1 MKRLITSF
9 AIIALPL
16 VYFFSSCEPVE
27 EPTPTHDLMQG
38 VWELTEATD
47 ENDSII
53 TSRVTNLFPTF
64 LHLDDNNS
72 VNSTAGPL
80 FMNIVYGQS
89 DFVTFM
95 SKLDDAFKYADMK
108 LTEGEFFMIK
118 NEVVDRFTI
127 EIKMKFLTMES
138 LTTILEMIGIN
149 PPGFVEAVI
158 YHKFV
163 DVRVEIND
171 DNPDVMIWEFD
182 DITEPRYNIKDEHGD
197 YVSWSGVSVNKFSK
211 ITVRWEKRVKSLTEL
226 VQEAAGN

>member
-1 MKRLITSF
+1 MKRLITRFSL
-9 AIIALPL
+9 IALPL
-16 VYFFSSCEPVE
+16 VYFMSSCEPVE

-38 VWELTEATD
+38 VWELTEAYDETD
-47 ENDSII
+47 SLI
-53 TSRVTNLFPTF
+53 TPRVTNLFPTF

-80 FMNIVYGQS
+80 FMNIVYGDS
-89 DFVTFM
+89 KFVTFM

-138 LTTILEMIGIN
+138 LTTILEMVGIN
-149 PPGFVEAVI
+149 PPGLMEAVI
-158 YHKFV
+158 YHKFM
-163 DVRVEIND
+163 DVNVLIND
-171 DNPDVMIWEFD
+171 DNSEVMTWKFD
-182 DITEPRYNIKDEHGD
+182 DSTKPAYNIKDQYGN
-197 YVSWSGVSVNKFSK
+197 YVSWSGISPSNFSK
-211 ITVRWEKRVKSLTEL
+211 VEVVWAKRVKSLTEL